1 MLKIISH
8 FAVIAAI
15 ISGSTVAKAESS
27 IYFGRW
33 TNGEDKPVYS
43 SRGILYKT
51 IDIAPCGADFCGVS
65 VDDKMG
71 CGPIL
76 FRFLMIHANT
86 DYLTGHGRWGNDK
99 LKVILTPAGD
109 PGPKQELLIGLGDQ
123 SFDFEGREGSMPKF
137 RAQYKNIG
145 DAKCIGNVG
154 S

>member
-1 MLKIISH
+1 M
-8 FAVIAAI
+8 
-15 ISGSTVAKAESS
+15 AKAESS

-65 VDDKMG
+65 VDDKTG

-86 DYLTGHGRWGNDK
+86 DNLTGHGRWGNNK
-99 LKVILTPAGD
+99 LKVILTPVGD
-109 PGPKQELLIGLGDQ
+109 PGTKQELVIGLGDK
-123 SFDFEGREGSMPKF
+123 SFDFESRGSSMPVF